1 MAELSP
7 NLTTDFRGLT
17 RSAMGSLTGTSTNHE
32 VVCLMQNEH
41 QTVYSAKTHLL
52 FLREKGI
59 WEALA
64 AIPVCTNLLVALAA
78 LSG

>member
-17 RSAMGSLTGTSTNHE
+17 RSAMGSLMGTSTNHE
-32 VVCLMQNEH
+32 VVCLMQTEH
-41 QTVYSAKTHLL
+41 QTVHSDKTHL

-64 AIPVCTNLLVALAA
+64 AFPVCTNLLVALAG